1 MRSLEVYADPA
12 CPWSWLAVR
21 WLTAVAP
28 ERELQLEFRSH
39 SLWIRDGDRQLDG
52 VPEFVRALAVAA
64 SKESLR
70 VLRVFEALRAAGR
83 AEAVE
88 SLYLAWGSRVF
99 TPGPPQTPTT
109 ATLVAALADAGLDD
123 SWLAAADDA
132 GWDEAIR
139 SSTNAATTPV
149 IPTLIENGT
158 VLFHG
163 AVLAAPV
170 TPAEGLALW
179 DAIDALS
186 DVPSF
191 IALSPVRPPLP
202 SFAAAV

>member
-1 MRSLEVYADPA
+1 MEDLMRSLEVYADPA

-28 ERELQLEFRSH
+28 ERELRLEFRSY
-39 SLWIRDGDRQLDG
+39 SLWIRDGDRPLDG

-99 TPGPPQTPTT
+99 APG
-109 ATLVAALADAGLDD
+109 
-123 SWLAAADDA
+123 
-132 GWDEAIR
+132 
-139 SSTNAATTPV
+139 
-149 IPTLIENGT
+149 
-158 VLFHG
+158 
-163 AVLAAPV
+163 
-170 TPAEGLALW
+170 
-179 DAIDALS
+179 
-186 DVPSF
+186 
-191 IALSPVRPPLP
+191 
-202 SFAAAV
+202 